1 MSIRKLSVMLLF
13 SFLSVGL
20 LFASGGKEAMQA
32 SQAGSENLPVPAKH
46 YLIAFSN
53 GDMADTWRWAFVK
66 SMEDWA
72 YKFKNLGAGV
82 EYVWTNSHGDS
93 ARQLMDCE
101 TLLAMKPDILIVSP
115 NQDEPLDPVIDM
127 ATKAEVPLMVIDRSL
142 LRKPGIGTY
151 FTNVT
156 QNYGIQGLYSGAYIA
171 ERLKQLKG
179 AYKGN
184 IVEIQGQIGASPAQD
199 RWVGLHAF
207 LKNYPDIKIIA
218 TGEGKWAADLSRHV
232 MEGFLERYKPGEI
245 DMVYCDGDDE
255 ALGALQAIRAAGRNE
270 LLDNRITGLD
280 GVVDF
285 LKEIRDGVGLC
296 TSETPPFYGPFTI
309 PLAIRY
315 LNGEKNIP
323 LVTELPLRVWESP
336 KGPHL
341 VKGAQAG
348 AILAAHIKYA
358 EDRKLALVPPE
369 SGNYDELSLDASKL
383 PGYQDL
389 VKYFESNRKVFPP
402 GVTQLQN
409 VK

>member
-1 MSIRKLSVMLLF
+1 MYPKKLFMLLC
-13 SFLSVGL
+13 LGLATVGL
-20 LFASGGKEAMQA
+20 LFAAGGKEAPKASGQA
-32 SQAGSENLPVPAKH
+32 SENLPVPAKH
-46 YLIAFSN
+46 YLVTFSN

-72 YKFKNLGAGV
+72 YKFKNLGPGI
-82 EYVWTNSHGDS
+82 EYVWTNSQGDS
-93 ARQLMDCE
+93 AKQLMDCE
-101 TLLAMKPDILIVSP
+101 TLLAMSPDILIVSP

-127 ATKAEVPLMVIDRSL
+127 ATKAKVPLMVIDRSL
-142 LRKPGIGTY
+142 VRKPGIGTY

-156 QNYGIQGLYSGAYIA
+156 QNYGIQGLYSGAYIV

-179 AYKGN
+179 SYKGN
-184 IVEIQGQIGASPAQD
+184 VVEIQGQIGASPAQD
-199 RWVGLHAF
+199 RHVGLHA
-207 LKNYPDIKIIA
+207 LIKNYPDVKIIA
-218 TGEGKWAADLSRHV
+218 TGEGKWAVDLSRHV

-245 DMVYCDGDDE
+245 DVVYCDGDDE
-255 ALGALQAIRAAGRNE
+255 ALGALQAIKAAGRTE

-285 LKEIRDGVGLC
+285 LKEIRDGVGLT
-296 TSETPPFYGPFTI
+296 TSETPPFYGPFSI

-323 LVTELPLRVWESP
+323 LITELPLRVWEGP

-341 VKGAQAG
+341 VKGPNAA
-348 AILAAHIKYA
+348 AILSAHIKFA

-383 PGYQDL
+383 PGYKDL
-389 VKYFESNRKVFPP
+389 VAYFESNRRVFPP
-402 GVTQLQN
+402 GMTELQN
-409 VK
+409 Q

>member
-1 MSIRKLSVMLLF
+1 MKRLVIVLF
-13 SFLSVGL
+13 CVFFSVGI
-20 LFASGGKEAMQA
+20 LFASGGKEAA
-32 SQAGSENLPVPAKH
+32 QAGAASENLPVPNKH
-46 YLIAFSN
+46 YLITFSN

-72 YKFKNLGAGV
+72 YKFKNLGPGI

-101 TLLAMKPDILIVSP
+101 TLLAMKPDMLIVSP

-127 ATKAEVPLMVIDRSL
+127 ATKAGVPLMVIDRSL
-142 LRKPGIGTY
+142 MRKPGIGTY

-179 AYKGN
+179 SYKGN

-199 RWVGLHAF
+199 RWVGLHSF

-218 TGEGKWAADLSRHV
+218 TGEGKWAVDLSRHV
-232 MEGFLERYKPGEI
+232 MEGFLERFKAGEI
-245 DMVYCDGDDE
+245 DAVYCDGDDE
-255 ALGALQAIRAAGRNE
+255 ALGALQAIRAAGRTE

-285 LKEIRDGVGLC
+285 LKEIRDGVGLS
-296 TSETPPFYGPFTI
+296 TSETPPFYGPFSI

-315 LNGEKNIP
+315 LNGEKNVP
-323 LVTELPLRVWESP
+323 LITELPLRVWESP

-341 VKGAQAG
+341 VKGPNAA
-348 AILAAHIKYA
+348 AILSAHIKFA

-389 VKYFESNRKVFPP
+389 VKYFDSNRKVFPP

-409 VK
+409 LQ